1 MAHHRRAPPPLARA
15 SEVTVGSPNSRMVTT
30 LQQSNAP
37 ISKPNPEKGAG
48 AGDSSGQTKAV
59 RSLAKGTKKKKKK
72 KTKKNR
78 PASASGGAE

>member
-1 MAHHRRAPPPLARA
+1 
-15 SEVTVGSPNSRMVTT
+15 MVTT